1 MNDNQ
6 NKRLACMVIF
16 WCCFSAPYS
25 GYAEAVPQKMYQ
37 ISETELTQLELN
49 LATLKNHNKTYNE
62 ELKKQQTK
70 LNLLHKELET
80 WQAKSKTT
88 ELLLKNAN
96 ASFELYAKEEKSKIE
111 KAKRQRNL
119 YIFLSTCLAYSLVKQ
134 LN

>member
-1 MNDNQ
+1 MTI
-6 NKRLACMVIF
+6 KTKGLLVWLF
-16 WCCFSAPYS
+16 FLCCFSAPYS
-25 GYAEAVPQKMYQ
+25 GYAEAAPQKMYQ
-37 ISETELTQLELN
+37 ISETELTRLELN
-49 LATLKNHNKTYNE
+49 LATLKNHNKTYKE

>member
-1 MNDNQ
+1 MTI
-6 NKRLACMVIF
+6 KTKGLLVWLFF
-16 WCCFSAPYS
+16 WCCFLAPYS

-119 YIFLSTCLAYSLVKQ
+119 YIFLSACLAYSLVKQ

>member
-1 MNDNQ
+1 MTI
-6 NKRLACMVIF
+6 KTKGLFVWLFF

-62 ELKKQQTK
+62 ELKKQQMK

>member
-1 MNDNQ
+1 MTI
-6 NKRLACMVIF
+6 KTKGLLVWLFF

-37 ISETELTQLELN
+37 ISETELTQLKLN
-49 LATLKNHNKTYNE
+49 LATLKKHNKTYNE

>member
-1 MNDNQ
+1 MTI
-6 NKRLACMVIF
+6 KTKGLLVCLFF
-16 WCCFSAPYS
+16 WCCFSVPCY
-25 GYAEAVPQKMYQ
+25 GYAEAAPQKMYQ
-37 ISETELTQLELN
+37 ISETELTRLELN
-49 LATLKNHNKTYNE
+49 LATLKNHNKTYKE

>member
-1 MNDNQ
+1 MTV
-6 NKRLACMVIF
+6 KTKGLLVWLFF
-16 WCCFSAPYS
+16 WCCFSVPCY

-49 LATLKNHNKTYNE
+49 LVTLKNHNKTYKE

-80 WQAKSKTT
+80 WQAKSKAT
-88 ELLLKNAN
+88 ELLLKNVN

-111 KAKRQRNL
+111 TAKRQRNL

>member
-1 MNDNQ
+1 MTI
-6 NKRLACMVIF
+6 KTKGLLVWLF
-16 WCCFSAPYS
+16 FGCCFSAPYS

>member
-1 MNDNQ
+1 MTI
-6 NKRLACMVIF
+6 KTKGLLVWLFF

-25 GYAEAVPQKMYQ
+25 GYAEAVTQKMYQ

-119 YIFLSTCLAYSLVKQ
+119 YIFLSTYLAYSLVKQ

>member
-1 MNDNQ
+1 MTI
-6 NKRLACMVIF
+6 KTKGLLVWLFF

-62 ELKKQQTK
+62 ELKKQQMK

-88 ELLLKNAN
+88 ELLLQNAN
-96 ASFELYAKEEKSKIE
+96 SSFELYAKEEKSKIE

>member
-1 MNDNQ
+1 MTIKTNG
-6 NKRLACMVIF
+6 LLVWLFF
-16 WCCFSAPYS
+16 WCCFSVPCY
-25 GYAEAVPQKMYQ
+25 GYAEVAHQKMYQ
-37 ISETELTQLELN
+37 ISETELTRLELN
-49 LATLKNHNKTYNE
+49 LATLKNHNKTYKE

-119 YIFLSTCLAYSLVKQ
+119 YILLSTCLAYSLVKQ

>member
-1 MNDNQ
+1 MTI
-6 NKRLACMVIF
+6 KTKGLLVWLSF
-16 WCCFSAPYS
+16 WYCFSAPYS

-49 LATLKNHNKTYNE
+49 LATLKNHNKTYKE

-96 ASFELYAKEEKSKIE
+96 ASFELYAKEEKNKIE

-119 YIFLSTCLAYSLVKQ
+119 YILLSTCLAYSLVKK

>member
-1 MNDNQ
+1 MTIKTNG
-6 NKRLACMVIF
+6 LLVWLFF
-16 WCCFSAPYS
+16 WCCFSVPYS
-25 GYAEAVPQKMYQ
+25 GYAEAAHQKMYQ
-37 ISETELTQLELN
+37 ISETELTRLELN
-49 LATLKNHNKTYNE
+49 LATLKNHNKTYKE

-119 YIFLSTCLAYSLVKQ
+119 YILLSTCLAYSLVKQ

>member
-1 MNDNQ
+1 MTI
-6 NKRLACMVIF
+6 KTKGLLVWLFF

-37 ISETELTQLELN
+37 LSETELTQLELN

-96 ASFELYAKEEKSKIE
+96 ASSELYAKEEKSKIE

>member
-1 MNDNQ
+1 MTI
-6 NKRLACMVIF
+6 KTKGLLVWLFF
-16 WCCFSAPYS
+16 WCCFSVPCY
-25 GYAEAVPQKMYQ
+25 GYAEAAPQKMYQ
-37 ISETELTQLELN
+37 ISETELTRLELN
-49 LATLKNHNKTYNE
+49 LATLKNHNKTYKE

-96 ASFELYAKEEKSKIE
+96 ASFELYAKEEKSKIK

>member
-1 MNDNQ
+1 MTI
-6 NKRLACMVIF
+6 KTKGLLVWLFF
-16 WCCFSAPYS
+16 WYCFSAPYS
-25 GYAEAVPQKMYQ
+25 VYAEAIPQKMYQ

-49 LATLKNHNKTYNE
+49 LATLKNHNKTYKE

-80 WQAKSKTT
+80 WQAKS
-88 ELLLKNAN
+88 NAN

>member
-1 MNDNQ
+1 MTI
-6 NKRLACMVIF
+6 KTKGLLVWLFF

-70 LNLLHKELET
+70 LNLLPKELET

-111 KAKRQRNL
+111 KAKRQRNI
-119 YIFLSTCLAYSLVKQ
+119 YIFLSACLAYSLVKQ

>member
-1 MNDNQ
+1 MTINT
-6 NKRLACMVIF
+6 KGLLVWLFF
-16 WCCFSAPYS
+16 WCCFSVPCY
-25 GYAEAVPQKMYQ
+25 GYAEAAPQKMYQ
-37 ISETELTQLELN
+37 ISETELTRLELN
-49 LATLKNHNKTYNE
+49 LATLKNHNKTYKE

>member
-1 MNDNQ
+1 MTI
-6 NKRLACMVIF
+6 KTKGLLLWLFF
-16 WCCFSAPYS
+16 WCCFSVPCY
-25 GYAEAVPQKMYQ
+25 GYAEAIPQKMYQ
-37 ISETELTQLELN
+37 ISEAELTQLELN

-80 WQAKSKTT
+80 WQAKSKAT
-88 ELLLKNAN
+88 ELLLKNVN

>member
-1 MNDNQ
+1 MTI
-6 NKRLACMVIF
+6 KTKGLLVWLFF
-16 WCCFSAPYS
+16 WCCFSVPYS

-88 ELLLKNAN
+88 ELLLTNAN

-119 YIFLSTCLAYSLVKQ
+119 YIFLSACLAYSLVKQ

>member
-1 MNDNQ
+1 MTI
-6 NKRLACMVIF
+6 KTKGLLLWLFF
-16 WCCFSAPYS
+16 WCCFSVPCY
-25 GYAEAVPQKMYQ
+25 GYAEAIPQKMYQ

-49 LATLKNHNKTYNE
+49 LATLKNHNKTYKE

-80 WQAKSKTT
+80 WQAKSKAT

-96 ASFELYAKEEKSKIE
+96 ASFELYAKEEKNKLE

>member
-1 MNDNQ
+1 MTI
-6 NKRLACMVIF
+6 KTKGLLVWLFF

-49 LATLKNHNKTYNE
+49 LATLENHNKTYNE
-62 ELKKQQTK
+62 ELKKQQMK

>member
-1 MNDNQ
+1 MTI
-6 NKRLACMVIF
+6 KTKGLLVWLFF
-16 WCCFSAPYS
+16 WCCFSVPCY
-25 GYAEAVPQKMYQ
+25 GYAKAAPQKMYQ
-37 ISETELTQLELN
+37 ISETELTRLELN
-49 LATLKNHNKTYNE
+49 LATLKNHNKTYKE

>member
-16 WCCFSAPYS
+16 LCCFSVPYS

-37 ISETELTQLELN
+37 SSETELTQLELN

-119 YIFLSTCLAYSLVKQ
+119 YIFLSACLAYSLVKQ

>member
-16 WCCFSAPYS
+16 LCCFSAPYS

-119 YIFLSTCLAYSLVKQ
+119 YIFLSACLAYSLVKQ

>member
-1 MNDNQ
+1 MTI
-6 NKRLACMVIF
+6 KTKGLFVWLFF

-62 ELKKQQTK
+62 ELKKQQMK
-70 LNLLHKELET
+70 LNLLHKEL
-80 WQAKSKTT
+80 AGD
-88 ELLLKNAN
+88 L
-96 ASFELYAKEEKSKIE
+96 ASQIEDDGAIIEECECILRTVRQREKSKIE

>member
-1 MNDNQ
+1 MTIKTNG
-6 NKRLACMVIF
+6 LLVWLFF
-16 WCCFSAPYS
+16 WCCFSVPCY
-25 GYAEAVPQKMYQ
+25 GYAEAAHQKMYQ
-37 ISETELTQLELN
+37 ISETELTRLELN
-49 LATLKNHNKTYNE
+49 LATLKNHNKTYKE

-119 YIFLSTCLAYSLVKQ
+119 YILLSTCLAYSLVKQ

>member
-1 MNDNQ
+1 MTI
-6 NKRLACMVIF
+6 KTKGLLLWLFF
-16 WCCFSAPYS
+16 WCCFSVPCY

-49 LATLKNHNKTYNE
+49 LATLKNHNKTYKE

-70 LNLLHKELET
+70 LSLLHKELET
-80 WQAKSKTT
+80 WQAKSKAT
-88 ELLLKNAN
+88 ELLLKNVN
-96 ASFELYAKEEKSKIE
+96 ASFKLYAKEEKSKIE

>member
-1 MNDNQ
+1 MTI
-6 NKRLACMVIF
+6 KTKGLLVWLFF

-62 ELKKQQTK
+62 ELKKQQMK

-96 ASFELYAKEEKSKIE
+96 ASFELYAKEEKNKIE

-119 YIFLSTCLAYSLVKQ
+119 YIFLSTCLAYSLVKK

>member
-1 MNDNQ
+1 MTI
-6 NKRLACMVIF
+6 KTKGLLVWLFF

-62 ELKKQQTK
+62 ELKKQQMK

-119 YIFLSTCLAYSLVKQ
+119 YIFLSTCLAYSLVKK

>member
-1 MNDNQ
+1 MTINT
-6 NKRLACMVIF
+6 KGLLVWLFF
-16 WCCFSAPYS
+16 WCCFSVPCY
-25 GYAEAVPQKMYQ
+25 GYAEAAPQKMYQ
-37 ISETELTQLELN
+37 ISETELTRLELN
-49 LATLKNHNKTYNE
+49 LATLKNHNKTYKE

-96 ASFELYAKEEKSKIE
+96 ASFELYAKEEKNKIE
-111 KAKRQRNL
+111 KAKRQRNI
-119 YIFLSTCLAYSLVKQ
+119 YIFLSACLAYSLVKQ

>member
-1 MNDNQ
+1 MTI
-6 NKRLACMVIF
+6 KTKGLFVWLFF

-62 ELKKQQTK
+62 ELKKQQMK

-96 ASFELYAKEEKSKIE
+96 ASFELYAKEKKVKLKKPNGKEI
-111 KAKRQRNL
+111 
-119 YIFLSTCLAYSLVKQ
+119 YIYFSLPVWLILS
-134 LN
+134 LNN

>member
-1 MNDNQ
+1 MTI
-6 NKRLACMVIF
+6 KTTGLLVWLFF

-62 ELKKQQTK
+62 ELKKQQMK

-119 YIFLSTCLAYSLVKQ
+119 YIFLSACLAYSLVKQ

>member
-1 MNDNQ
+1 MTI
-6 NKRLACMVIF
+6 KTKGLLVWLFF

-62 ELKKQQTK
+62 ELKKQQMK

-119 YIFLSTCLAYSLVKQ
+119 YIFLSACLAYSLVKQ

>member
-1 MNDNQ
+1 MTI
-6 NKRLACMVIF
+6 KTKGLLVWLFF

-62 ELKKQQTK
+62 ELNKQQTK